1 MSTTTPKVKLWLS
14 FGNVSKLALS
24 IPLDKCHTFAVNPLK
39 WLRFLGFAIYGR
51 EGYLST
57 SKGGTEIDDYTA
69 DIEPRS
75 YYFISEDEPR
85 LVDVDAADHRTS
97 NTSQWTTHRNE
108 FSLDLMKMIITL
120 TLTLDAVRSTSSH
133 T

>member
-14 FGNVSKLALS
+14 SGNITVLMLS
-24 IPLDKCHTFAVNPLK
+24 IPLDKCSTFAFNPLK

-57 SKGGTEIDDYTA
+57 SKAGPEIDDYTA

-75 YYFISEDEPR
+75 YYFFGQGK
-85 LVDVDAADHRTS
+85 VDLRTI
-97 NTSQWTTHRNE
+97 NVANVVNLFR
-108 FSLDLMKMIITL
+108 
-120 TLTLDAVRSTSSH
+120 
-133 T
+133 